1 MFRNMKVGVK
11 IASGFGLITILGII
25 VGIAGYVIINNLN
38 RQVEVADTAHILK
51 QACLEARRQEKNY
64 IIRRDK
70 KYFDKAIKEIQE
82 IKNIAA
88 KGRKG
93 STDRDIQNW
102 LADGL
107 KELERYE
114 SLANELHKVIF
125 EGKGLDDQLRH
136 AARRI
141 EAYLN
146 KQEGSTGALIA
157 FLHARRQEKNLI
169 LYGSSTLVKGD
180 ASYLEK
186 WQKAMAKI
194 EAWPGADRVLK
205 DLTARYSEIFSQ
217 RVENLKRFHEIDA
230 NIGATVNGVIK
241 NADQILH
248 KSAKTMHAA
257 QHNAKTLIMIILGI
271 CVLVAIAL
279 AFVIIRGITRPL
291 NRVIEALTGGADQVA
306 SASAQVS
313 AASQSLAEG
322 ASEQASS
329 LEETSSSLEEMASM
343 TKQNADH
350 ASEANNLMK
359 EAKQVV
365 GKAND
370 SMNELTTAMEE
381 ISNASKETSKIIKTI
396 DEIAFQTNLLSLNA
410 AVEAARAG
418 EAGAGFAVVADEVRN
433 LALRSA
439 EAARNTADL
448 IEGTM
453 KKVKDGSELVARTN
467 EAFSQ
472 VATSA
477 SKVGELVAEIAAASQ
492 EQAQGIEQINKAVAE
507 MDKVTQQNA
516 ANAEESASASEEMN
530 VQAEQ
535 MKGITNELVALV
547 GGSRDG
553 ADIDQSP
560 VIKQPK
566 SVMHKA
572 PGKKIKGKEPAIQEA
587 KEVNPDQII
596 PLDDKDFKDF

>member
-1 MFRNMKVGVK
+1 MFRNMKVGLR
-11 IASGFGLITILGII
+11 IASGFGVITILGII
-25 VGIAGYVIINNLN
+25 VGIAGYMIIDNINH
-38 RQVEVADTAHILK
+38 QVEVAETAYIIK
-51 QACLEARRQEKNY
+51 QACLQARGQEKNY

-88 KGRKG
+88 KDRKA
-93 STDRDIQNW
+93 SSDRDIQNW
-102 LADGL
+102 FGDCL

-114 SLANELHKVIF
+114 SLANELHKVIL
-125 EGKGLDDQLRH
+125 EGKGLDDQIRQ

-141 EAYLN
+141 EAYF
-146 KQEGSTGALIA
+146 KKKEGSTDALIA
-157 FLHARRQEKNLI
+157 LLHARRQEKNVI
-169 LYGSSTLVKGD
+169 STLVKGD

-194 EAWPGADRVLK
+194 EAWPGADRVFK
-205 DLTARYSEIFSQ
+205 DLTARYSDIFSQ
-217 RVENLKRFHEIDA
+217 RVENLKRFYEINA
-230 NIGATVNGVIK
+230 NIGATANGVIK

-271 CVLVAIAL
+271 YVLVAIAL

-329 LEETSSSLEEMASM
+329 LEETSSSLEEIAAM

-350 ASEANNLMK
+350 ASQANNLIK
-359 EAKQVV
+359 ENKRVV

-453 KKVKDGSELVARTN
+453 KKVKNGSELVARTS

-472 VATSA
+472 VATNA
-477 SKVGELVAEIAAASQ
+477 SKVEELVAEIAAASQ
-492 EQAQGIEQINKAVAE
+492 EQAQGIEQINRAVAE
-507 MDKVTQQNA
+507 LDKVTQQNA

-530 VQAEQ
+530 AQAEQ

-553 ADIDQSP
+553 ADRDQSP

-566 SVMHKA
+566 RVMNKA
-572 PGKKIKGKEPAIQEA
+572 PGKKIKGKELAIQEA